1 MESINKT
8 LSGLAG
14 REDFQKRMSAMKA
27 QIMKNPDIQKFL
39 SEHRTEINDEM
50 INRSLIK
57 LYEYIGQSK
66 RCADCPSLSEC
77 KNLVEGY
84 HPKLILQGKTI
95 DLKYEV
101 CPMKEAEDERKKH
114 QALIKSMFIP
124 RDILNAKLEDIDLK
138 EDSRIR
144 VVNMVL
150 SFSEEY
156 EAGKHVKGMYLYG
169 SFGVGK
175 TYILGAIANELAK
188 KKIPSMLVYVPEFMR
203 ELKSSL
209 HDNSLE
215 DKIDVVK
222 KVKVL
227 MLDDIGAEAMS
238 SWIRD
243 DILGSILQYR
253 MLENLPTFFTSNFSM
268 KDLQSHLSVTQRGEE
283 EPVKSARIMERI
295 KYLADPY
302 ELKGRNWRER

>member
-1 MESINKT
+1 
-8 LSGLAG
+8 
-14 REDFQKRMSAMKA
+14 
-27 QIMKNPDIQKFL
+27 
-39 SEHRTEINDEM
+39 
-50 INRSLIK
+50 
-57 LYEYIGQSK
+57 
-66 RCADCPSLSEC
+66 
-77 KNLVEGY
+77 
-84 HPKLILQGKTI
+84 
-95 DLKYEV
+95 
-101 CPMKEAEDERKKH
+101 MKEAEDERKKH

-124 RDILNAKLEDIDLK
+124 RDILNAKLENIDLK

-156 EAGKHVKGMYLYG
+156 EAGKQVKGMYLYG

-175 TYILGAIANELAK
+175 TYILGAIANEIAK

-203 ELKSSL
+203 ELKGSL
-209 HDNSLE
+209 HANSLE
-215 DKIDVVK
+215 DKIDAVK

-295 KYLADPY
+295 KNLADPY

>member
-1 MESINKT
+1 MESINNSLGR
-8 LSGLAG
+8 LSG
-14 REDFQKRMSAMKA
+14 REDFQKRLGAMKA
-27 QIMKNPDIQKFL
+27 QIMQNPDIQEFL
-39 SEHRTEINDEM
+39 HENSSEVNEEM

-66 RCADCPSLSEC
+66 RCADCPSLREC

-101 CPMKEAEDERKKH
+101 CPTKEADDERKK
-114 QALIKSMFIP
+114 QQSLIKSMFIP
-124 RDILNAKLEDIDLK
+124 RDVLNATLEDIDLK
-138 EDSRIR
+138 EASRLK
-144 VVNMVL
+144 VVDMAL
-150 SFSEEY
+150 SFSRDYQE
-156 EAGKHVKGMYLYG
+156 GKYRKGLYLYG
-169 SFGVGK
+169 PFGIGK

-188 KKIPSMLVYVPEFMR
+188 KKIPSMLVYVPEFFR
-203 ELKSSL
+203 ELKSSM
-209 HDNSLE
+209 HDHSLE
-215 DKIDVVK
+215 EKVEAVK

-238 SWIRD
+238 SWVRD

-295 KYLADPY
+295 KYLAEPF